1 MSLFYQHDLSA
12 DTRLAVWK
20 LEEPEPFFASPGL
33 TESLPKNAYKRLQH
47 LAGRFLLRYL
57 YPELNLE
64 SIEVS
69 KSGKPFLPD
78 RSFQFS
84 ISHSGNFA
92 AAIVS
97 RNRHVGIDVE
107 LETPR
112 IHVVGPKFLGPDDM
126 KFVDEHAH
134 LPALQLQLMTLLW
147 SAKESMFKWYGL
159 GGVDF
164 KSDMKLKGP
173 LTFHSDE
180 HMDMNFQFGKS
191 LNFDVKVQ
199 GRIFSP
205 LVLTWVV
212 ADHPYHF

>member
-1 MSLFYQHDLSA
+1 MPLFYQHELLK
-12 DTRLAVWK
+12 DTRMAIWK
-20 LEEPEPFFASPGL
+20 LEEHESFFASGSPSE
-33 TESLPKNAYKRLQH
+33 TLPKNAYKRLQH

-57 YPELNLE
+57 YPEFDLD
-64 SIEVS
+64 SIQVT
-69 KSGKPFLPD
+69 KSGKPFLAD
-78 RSFQFS
+78 GSFQFS

-112 IHVVGPKFLGPDDM
+112 IHVVAPKFLGQDDM
-126 KFVDEHAH
+126 KIVDEHAH

-180 HMDMNFQFGKS
+180 NMEMNFQFGKS
-191 LNFDVKVQ
+191 LNFDLKVH

-212 ADHPYHF
+212 AEHPYHF